1 MMANRES
8 VIIPNMLDQVLARID
23 KRLKAVN
30 LAESTAAV
38 KAGLSDSAIRNMR
51 RAVAANKQ
59 QGASIKTLSKLAPV
73 LQTSVTWLMEESGP
87 EVVTNRFQPVAP
99 VDVPKITW
107 ISAGQLTGQE
117 GVLDFSE
124 FPTVAALDLPQGEW
138 IALEVVGDSM
148 NKISPPGS
156 TIFVNLKDKRL
167 APNALYVVADETGA
181 ATYKRYRPN
190 DDPPFQPA
198 SYHDVEPPEFE
209 GAVNVVGRVRR
220 SIIEM

>member
-1 MMANRES
+1 MANHES

-87 EVVTNRFQPVAP
+87 EIVTNSTPLP
-99 VDVPKITW
+99 TTTIDVPKISW
-107 ISAGQLTGQE
+107 VSAGQLSSHE

-124 FPTVAALDLPQGEW
+124 FPTVAALDLPQGQW
-138 IALEVVGDSM
+138 IALQVDGDSM

-156 TIFVNLKDKRL
+156 TIFVNLKDTRL

-181 ATYKRYRPN
+181 ATYKRYRP
-190 DDPPFQPA
+190 DDSPQFQPA
-198 SYHDVEPPEFE
+198 SYHDVPPPVFE
-209 GAVNVVGRVRR
+209 GLVSVVGRVRR